1 MTFYNE
7 LLIAFLLLI
16 YGLFINITYKISI
29 HYINKLSNIRDFIF
43 WLLHTIIF
51 IIYYDNICNMN
62 FRFYSL
68 LFLFLGFLLGMRYFN
83 FEENLNVI
91 DNIINRINK
100 ILAIIYN
107 NLFYSNLEKN
117 ILLYLLKIIKSI
129 RNRIFKHKKN
139 T

>member
-91 DNIINRINK
+91 DNIINMINK
-100 ILAIIYN
+100 ILAIINY